1 MRRSKLGHLLALA
14 LFLAPA
20 GSLAAQGWIEVAGA
34 TPAGR
39 IEKVRGAVEV
49 TITGRV
55 ARVTVEEWFRNAGPV
70 VNEGAYLYALPGESV
85 FSDFSLWQGDH
96 ELKGEV
102 MDAAQARGIY
112 EEIVRKRR
120 DPALIELAGH
130 GMIRARVF
138 PINPGETRKIT
149 LRFTQLLDRVGD
161 AWRFRFTKDPTAA
174 PRSMHI
180 DVDSATQVRDP
191 YSPTHL
197 LQLTRHDQHLEA
209 TLADSNANGE
219 VELFLPFGNTRGLP
233 GISVVTDR
241 RPGEPDGYFMALIAP
256 PAARQDAISWTAR
269 RDIIAVLD
277 ISGSMAGEKL
287 RQAKSALLELLNSL
301 HPGDRF
307 RLIAFSTAVRALAPG
322 WSAVDANSVAQ
333 AEEWV
338 RGLEAEGGTNIA
350 AALGEAFSTPPS
362 EGALGVVVFLTDGLP
377 TVGDADPEHIA
388 ESAEQTRHGFRVFT
402 FGLGYDVNT
411 FLLDRLAEKAR
422 GASEYVA
429 PGADIERAVG
439 ELTAKIASPV
449 LTDLALSADGAELY
463 DVQPGNLPDLFA
475 GEDLVVFG
483 RYRNPDGEPWSLS
496 MSGLRAGARPH
507 LVTRVLE
514 SQAGANSYVAQI
526 WASRKAGALSR
537 EVRLHGMNPELAT
550 ELKDLALRY
559 GILTEYTSYLVREP
573 EVVAFERR
581 PPMDVPA
588 APAPTAQYGAASVA
602 KARRD
607 AAAAG
612 AATLNEAAA
621 EDALRTESRG
631 TRTERAGGKLFFLRD
646 SVWTD
651 LAHTTT
657 LPVVTIAP
665 FSDAYFALMGALP
678 ELVGP
683 ARLAPAVLVAGKH
696 VSLQLANGGKETL
709 GNGELERIVREFR

>member
-1 MRRSKLGHLLALA
+1 MRCSIPVLIVGTLLSTLPAAHPLA
-14 LFLAPA
+14 
-20 GSLAAQGWIEVAGA
+20 GQGWIEASQ
-34 TPAGR
+34 
-39 IEKVRGAVEV
+39 IQKVRGAVDV
-49 TITGRV
+49 AITGRV
-55 ARVTVEEWFRNAGPV
+55 ARVTVEEWFHNSGSV
-70 VNEGAYLYALPGESV
+70 INEGTYLYALPGESV

-102 MDAAQARGIY
+102 MDASRARGIY
-112 EEIVRKRR
+112 EEIVRRRR

-197 LQLTRHDQHLEA
+197 LNLSRHNGHLEA
-209 TLADSNANGE
+209 TLADSNANGD
-219 VELFLPFGNTRGLP
+219 VELFLPFGETRGLP
-233 GISVVTDR
+233 GMSVVTER
-241 RPGEPDGYFMALIAP
+241 RPGELDGYFMALIAP
-256 PAARQDAISWTAR
+256 PSAVAQQDAVSWTAR
-269 RDIIAVLD
+269 RDIVAVLD
-277 ISGSMAGEKL
+277 ISGSMSGEKL
-287 RQAKSALLELLNSL
+287 RQAKSALLELLNTL
-301 HPGDRF
+301 HAGDRF
-307 RLIAFSTAVRALAPG
+307 RLIAFSTAVRAESPQ
-322 WSAVDANSVAQ
+322 WSAVDANSVAR
-333 AEEWV
+333 AEAWV

-377 TVGDADPEHIA
+377 TVGDTDPEHVA

-402 FGLGYDVNT
+402 FGLGDDVNT
-411 FLLDRLAEKAR
+411 FLLDRLSEKAR

-439 ELTAKIASPV
+439 ELTTKIASPV

-496 MSGLRAGARPH
+496 MSGLRAGSRPH

-581 PPMDVPA
+581 PPTDMPA
-588 APAPTAQYGAASVA
+588 ALAPAAQFGAASVA

-631 TRTERAGGKLFFLRD
+631 TRTERAGGKLFFLHD

-651 LAHTTT
+651 LAHTTS
-657 LPVVTIAP
+657 LPVVTVAP
-665 FSDAYFALMGALP
+665 FSDAYFALLGALP

-683 ARLAPAVLVAGKH
+683 ARLAPAVIVAGKR